1 MTCNPLVRMDRAH
14 WLLKGQETLLIC
26 LFGGSGLC
34 RTFFQ
39 PDRAAAL
46 LAALPVAVENIGV
59 DVRVGKP
66 AVVEFAHAYADLLT
80 KKFIE
85 KRDTYPGIMNNS

>member
-1 MTCNPLVRMDRAH
+1 MTTEEFYAH
-14 WLLKGQETLLIC
+14 
-26 LFGGSGLC
+26 
-34 RTFFQ
+34 
-39 PDRAAAL
+39 AL

-85 KRDTYPGIMNNS
+85 KRDTYPGL